1 MSDYT
6 IPGYDVLGAV
16 DTTMADYDSAGL
28 VLLMWAQ
35 DGTGLYVLW
44 AGGCNCGSQGGCG
57 CGINDD
63 LVACDAQPVS
73 DLLATAQDM
82 YDAAASSDDPDA
94 MDAVRNAL
102 IAAQVR
108 LRPASPLAIEG

>member
-6 IPGYDVLGAV
+6 IPGYTVLGAV
-16 DTTMADYDSAGL
+16 DTTMEAYDAAGL
-28 VLLMWAQ
+28 VLLLWA
-35 DGTGLYVLW
+35 DNGSGLYVLW

-57 CGINDD
+57 CGIQDD
-63 LVACDAQPVS
+63 LATAPDAVT
-73 DLLATAQDM
+73 DLLVTAQDM

-94 MDAVRNAL
+94 MDDVRNAL

-108 LRPASPLAIEG
+108 LQPASLLAIEG